1 MAAVLESLTSVSVTC
16 DDPQDST
23 LHGEAVKAMNVS
35 FLDASGNVVGIESIY
50 AIKKETYMFVYMASA
65 TDNAGVEEV
74 QSIFDQIG

>member
-1 MAAVLESLTSVSVTC
+1 
-16 DDPQDST
+16 
-23 LHGEAVKAMNVS
+23 MNVS